1 MISIVG
7 VLQQV
12 CHHAAQKI
20 HQDGRARNHEAR
32 REESAPGTSKT
43 RWFVVGTCI
52 LWENLDIDRYTY
64 TYTYNYT

>member
-32 REESAPGTSKT
+32 REESAPGTSKIY
-43 RWFVVGTCI
+43 VHVYV
-52 LWENLDIDRYTY
+52 NVHVNVYVY
-64 TYTYNYT
+64 VYVNVYA